1 MICCS
6 EEFRRQDWTEIKDPV
21 YRCLMMMGIFDWDK
35 DVDRQLNH
43 TKPAMR
49 YSAALGSRL
58 MARILE
64 GEEQVRVSCLVT
76 LRQD

>member
-1 MICCS
+1 MIRCS

-21 YRCLMMMGIFDWDK
+21 YRRLMMMGIFNWDK

-64 GEEQVRVSCLVT
+64 GEERVRVSRLVT

>member
-1 MICCS
+1 MYPLDNV
-6 EEFRRQDWTEIKDPV
+6 RTN
-21 YRCLMMMGIFDWDK
+21 CLKNLNVSSMYPPGKCPLAPSDK

-49 YSAALGSRL
+49 YVAALGSRL

-64 GEEQVRVSCLVT
+64 GDERVRVSRLVT